1 MKLRYVDKAN
11 HPMLGPVK
19 KQKQDEFTLSFISK
33 PGELN
38 TMFGKSIVL
47 LLENECH

>member
-1 MKLRYVDKAN
+1 MKLRYVDKGN
-11 HPMLGPVK
+11 HPMFGK
-19 KQKQDEFTLSFISK
+19 NKKQDEFTLSFISK

-38 TMFGKSIVL
+38 TMFGKSIML